1 MSSTAASATLPQPSN
16 DDIDKS
22 GVTSLVSWELANGTT
37 ENLQAV
43 QGGSSSTL
51 CRPKLHIRYESA
63 SRTAFFKFQLSILL
77 KPKRNKAK
85 NTAQLFV
92 LIPPESIN
100 TLSATSG
107 ENLPEIVRNLLSG
120 DTVCL
125 RFALKTP
132 PTVICPPAPA
142 RLVPKNEHSAGI
154 LASLQELAR
163 QTNIAI
169 HLSHRTLDQFR
180 LQALC
185 TAASSSA
192 LTSGAFNNTAT
203 LYGGQ
208 GGRPLDA
215 SIIADVGED
224 IGVYDAAELPAA
236 ESPPSYNDLGPGPP
250 PEPSP
255 SELPAAA
262 EPRKRPRRS
271 SSNDRSRSTSPS
283 YGSERKVLKQKRCP
297 GNVEPLP
304 HEDDLGNQ
312 VIQAG
317 HLEKTELAELLELQ
331 IERMEQRL
339 TTRLDCRLDR
349 FEQLVTEQLQEHKR
363 SVTEMVDERMD
374 HHEEQTQIVLDH
386 LRREVESDVEEQLI
400 TKKAELD
407 EQFKDERED
416 IQAGLEERF
425 ADLEESITARFSS
438 ARAYLEFD

>member
-1 MSSTAASATLPQPSN
+1 MASTAASATSPQPSN

-22 GVTSLVSWELANGTT
+22 GITSVVSWELADGTN
-37 ENLQAV
+37 EYLQAV
-43 QGGSSSTL
+43 RGGSSSTL

-63 SRTAFFKFQLSILL
+63 SRAAFFIFQLSILL

-85 NTAQLFV
+85 NTAQLFI

-100 TLSATSG
+100 KLSATSG
-107 ENLPEIVRNLLSG
+107 ENIPEMVRNLLS

-125 RFALKTP
+125 RFSLRTP

-142 RLVPKNEHSAGI
+142 RLVPKNEHGAGT

-163 QTNIAI
+163 QNNIAI
-169 HLSHRTLDQFR
+169 YLSHRALDQSR
-180 LQALC
+180 LQTLC
-185 TAASSSA
+185 TAASSSG
-192 LTSGAFNNTAT
+192 LTSGAFNSTAT

-215 SIIADVGED
+215 SYIAVVGED
-224 IGVYDAAELPAA
+224 IGVYDAAELPPA
-236 ESPPSYNDLGPGPP
+236 ESPPSYNDLGPSPP
-250 PEPSP
+250 PESSSP
-255 SELPAAA
+255 ELPPAA
-262 EPRKRPRRS
+262 ESRKRPRRS
-271 SSNDRSRSTSPS
+271 SSNDGSRSTSPS
-283 YGSERKVLKQKRCP
+283 CGGERKLMKQRDAQTTW
-297 GNVEPLP
+297 EPRP
-304 HEDDLGNQ
+304 HGDGLGKQ
-312 VIQAG
+312 VVQAG
-317 HLEKTELAELLELQ
+317 HPEKTELAALLERQ

-349 FEQLVTEQLQEHKR
+349 FEQLVREQLQEHKR
-363 SVTEMVDERMD
+363 SITEMVDERMD